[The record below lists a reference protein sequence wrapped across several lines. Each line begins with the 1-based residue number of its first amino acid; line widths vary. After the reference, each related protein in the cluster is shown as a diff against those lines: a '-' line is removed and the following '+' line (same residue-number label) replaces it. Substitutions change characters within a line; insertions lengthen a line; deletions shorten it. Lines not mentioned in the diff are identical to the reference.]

1 MTDKLT
7 PAVRQN
13 AERWMQEESLR
24 AAEVA
29 FITDQQRHTLDHW
42 YEQIC
47 ARTGVD
53 FARLQARA
61 EKGKWADRREG
72 YWQAISQEVLTR
84 SKHRAVKD
92 RLDELRQI
100 HAVREDV
107 LDLITPKV
115 QGGRKVYPVA
125 PHSYE
130 GMVNAFVKLDQLA
143 DLKRTA
149 ILSAIEP
156 HLVPGTEPK
165 SEMVGGGNLT
175 ATELQEIT
183 RVLLQQ
189 RLQAQQQ
196 REQLELPKQPAEDA
210 PDDGD
215 GESD

>member
-1 MTDKLT
+1 
-7 PAVRQN
+7 
-13 AERWMQEESLR
+13 MQEESLR

-29 FITDQQRHTLDHW
+29 FITDQQRNTLDHW

-53 FARLQARA
+53 FARLQERA
-61 EKGKWADRREG
+61 DKGKWADRREG
-72 YWQAISQEVLTR
+72 YWQAISQEVLAR

-100 HAVREDV
+100 HAVRADV

-165 SEMVGGGNLT
+165 VDTVGGGNLT

-196 REQLELPKQPAEDA
+196 REQLELPKTPAEDD
-210 PDDGD
+210 DDGD
-215 GESD
+215 DGDS